1 MNKRGFTLIELLVV
15 IAIIAILAAILFPV
29 FARAREKARQTT
41 CTNNQRQIALSMTMY
56 AQDHEETLPSA
67 ETVWKDIAVDAGI
80 TKCPTKGAAVPNA
93 YVYVASLSGASSGDF
108 LDASKMMMVADGT
121 SSPVAGKI
129 PNICYNG
136 SQLEAR
142 HSGKWIA
149 AYLDGHVDAVLT
161 TPDFL
166 PIKYN
171 IISWLQASALST
183 TLSNGSPVRSWTGNN
198 KSLSFTNGVSD
209 ASSPKFNSSGINGLP
224 SLSFLSASPTTNVG
238 TGVVPLS
245 NFTIFILFKDAG
257 TTSGELLGSGPTINF
272 TIEVAGAGSYRS
284 YVKSTTGTANPVVVN
299 GIGSNKVHVLCLR
312 RDAGNGTHTLYV
324 DGVEATASGDFKTAL
339 SLWGLRLGCAS
350 DNPNY
355 HQWTGEMGEVLIY
368 NKLFSDDERDTVVQY
383 LKDQF
388 GI

>member
-41 CTNNQRQIALSMTMY
+41 CSSNQRQIALSMTMY
-56 AQDHEETLPSA
+56 AQDHEETLPPL
-67 ETVWKDIAVDAGI
+67 ETVWKDISVDPGV
-80 TKCPTKGAAVPNA
+80 TKCPTKGNAVPNA
-93 YVYVASLSGASSGDF
+93 YIYTASLSGASAGDF
-108 LDASKMMMVADGT
+108 LDASKVMMIADGI

-129 PNICYNG
+129 QNICYNG
-136 SQLEAR
+136 SQMEAR
-142 HSGKWIA
+142 HSGRWIA

-171 IISWLQASALST
+171 MISWLQASALST
-183 TLSNGSPVRSWTGNN
+183 KLSNGSPVRSWTGNN
-198 KSLSFTNGVSD
+198 KTLSFTNTVSD
-209 ASSPKFNSSGINGLP
+209 ASSPKFNTSGINGYP

-238 TGVVPLS
+238 TDVVPLS
-245 NFTIFILFKDAG
+245 NFTIFILFKDG
-257 TTSGELLGSGPTINF
+257 STSGELLGSGPTINF
-272 TIEVAGAGSYRS
+272 TIEASGSGSYRS
-284 YVKSTTGTANPVVVN
+284 YVKSTTGTANPVTVS
-299 GIGSNKVHVLCLR
+299 GIGTSKAHVLCMR
-312 RDAGNGTHTLYV
+312 RDASNGSHSLYV
-324 DGVEATASGDFKTAL
+324 DGVEASVTGDFKTQL
-339 SLWGLRLGCAS
+339 SLWGLRLGCAF

-383 LKDQF
+383 LKDQY